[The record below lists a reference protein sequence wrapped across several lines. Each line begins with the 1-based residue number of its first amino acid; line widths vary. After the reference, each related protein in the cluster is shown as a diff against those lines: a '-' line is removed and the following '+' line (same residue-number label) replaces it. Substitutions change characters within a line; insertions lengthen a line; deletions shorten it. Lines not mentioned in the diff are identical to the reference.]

1 MMKKDYQKFAKAIK
15 GSRAEAKEAS
25 ASCELGVQLGV
36 ELLASKIIII
46 LQLDNPNFNYKVF
59 KKACGYE

>member
-1 MMKKDYQKFAKAIK
+1 MMMKKDYQNFAEAIK
-15 GSRAEAKEAS
+15 ISKAEAKKAS
-25 ASCELGVQLGV
+25 PECELGV
-36 ELLASKIIII
+36 ELFASKIIII